1 MTTNFR
7 RPVLYGRVFGT
18 GNAVMSVPAVK
29 AIASVHGPVDILIGG
44 RPEDGGSWSVFNELR
59 RNYPWVVGD
68 IFIECVPL
76 DRPYA
81 VAVIAIPFDGR
92 WRNGV
97 NFMADEV
104 IDCRPRPPLADGSEA
119 PLGFSS
125 WLKHECLYQMED
137 ARVLGWVGD
146 DWQRPSA
153 RFLPEP
159 VDFGDGT
166 VYLGIGYKR
175 SNDAIWLRK
184 SWGPQNFNLFCRA
197 LPQTGFVATGNA
209 TDLQQVARYIDAPNF
224 RFKMVKWE
232 ESFEQMSDCSAY
244 FGNDTGMM
252 HVAASLG
259 RPTFGLYAFDNLDVK
274 NHPLDCDYRF
284 LRMPVEPEDAAR
296 QFREFIGAE

>member
-1 MTTNFR
+1 MNFR

-29 AIASVHGPVDILIGG
+29 AIASVHGPVDILVGG
-44 RPEDGGSWSVFNELR
+44 RPEDGGSWSVFNALR

-68 IFIECVPL
+68 IFIENVPL

-81 VAVIAIPFDGR
+81 VAVMAIPFDGR

-97 NFMADEV
+97 NFAADEV
-104 IDCRPRPPLADGSEA
+104 IDGRPRPPLADGSEA

-125 WLKHECLYQMED
+125 WLKHEAEYQMED
-137 ARVLGWVGD
+137 AQLLGHRIG
-146 DWQRPSA
+146 QRPSSA
-153 RFLPEP
+153 FLPEP

-184 SWGPQNFNLFCRA
+184 SWGPQNFSRFCRA
-197 LPQTGFVATGNA
+197 LPQTKFFSTGNV

-224 RFKMVKWE
+224 DFRVTTWE
-232 ESFEQMSDCSAY
+232 GSFEEMSDSSAY

-259 RPTFGLYAFDNLDVK
+259 RPTFGLYAFENLDVK

-296 QFREFIGAE
+296 QFGEFIGAE